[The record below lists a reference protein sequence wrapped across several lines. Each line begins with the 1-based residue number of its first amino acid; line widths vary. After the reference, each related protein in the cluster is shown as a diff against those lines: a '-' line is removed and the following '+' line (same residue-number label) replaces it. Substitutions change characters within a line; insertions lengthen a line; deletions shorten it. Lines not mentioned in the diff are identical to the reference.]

1 MNNTPNDSQK
11 LTPEMIQELQKE
23 GYTKKHLEM
32 TQKVLED
39 LQKQGYKKKKGC
51 PYCNSHKKQ

>member
-1 MNNTPNDSQK
+1 MDDKPNSPQE
-11 LTPEMIQELQKE
+11 LTSEMIQELQKQ

-32 TQKVLED
+32 TQKAIED
-39 LQKQGYKKKKGC
+39 LQQHGYKKKKNC